1 MILCNYWV
9 IFGFLYDLHF
19 MMNLANLCFFFEL
32 VDFLSNKLGIMPS
45 KSDLSQSEMAGLI
58 SIGVL
63 SWTSWLFMEKK
74 SELVAIVVRRLDFEW
89 T

>member
-1 MILCNYWV
+1 
-9 IFGFLYDLHF
+9 

-63 SWTSWLFMEKK
+63 S
-74 SELVAIVVRRLDFEW
+74 
-89 T
+89 